1 MSRLTL
7 QGVALAVNGRML
19 LGPLDASIDGGK
31 VLSVMGPSGS
41 GKSTLLAFICGVAAP
56 AISQKG
62 RILLDDVDITCTP
75 AEQRGLGILFQ
86 DDLLFPHLSVAA
98 NLAFGLRRHAHG
110 TRNRAAAIAK
120 ALDSFGLVGIGPRDP
135 ATLSG
140 GQRARVSL
148 LRTMLS
154 EPRALLLDEP
164 FAHLDA
170 QTRDSVRDLVFG
182 EIRRRRLPALLV
194 THDETDAIVADG
206 PVIRLAGAVVNT

>member
-7 QGVALAVNGRML
+7 EGVTLAVSGRRL
-19 LGPLDASIDGGK
+19 LGPLDARIDGGQ
-31 VLSVMGPSGS
+31 VVSVMGPSGS
-41 GKSTLLAFICGVAAP
+41 GKSSLLAFICGVSPP
-56 AISQKG
+56 AISPQG

-75 AEQRGLGILFQ
+75 TEQRGLGILFQ

-98 NLAFGLRRHAHG
+98 NLAFGLRRNAHG
-110 TRNRAAAIAK
+110 ARNRAAVIAN
-120 ALDSFGLVGIGPRDP
+120 ALDSFGLGGFGPRDP

-170 QTRDSVRDLVFG
+170 ETRDNIRDLVFS
-182 EIRRRRLPALLV
+182 EIRRRHLPALLV
-194 THDETDAIVADG
+194 THDEADVIAADG
-206 PVIRLAGAVVNT
+206 AVIRIARAGAAT